1 MKYGLVLGIFLL
13 GGLFAAPIA
22 FKAAG
27 HDTTREP
34 WYRASNAPTGMAPS
48 PAEERRAVIQVYAA
62 PTFGWRGIFAVHTWI
77 IVKPTAADA
86 YRRYDVVGWGGGSS
100 KVRLNYAAPDAMWY
114 GATPE
119 LLVDRRGE
127 GVDALIAKV
136 EKAVAD
142 YPFADRY
149 RSFPGPNSNTFTAHI
164 GRAVP
169 ELGLDLPANAIGKD
183 YRSWTAPLAVAPSGR
198 GMQVSLLGLA
208 GIIVSPVEGL
218 ELNLLGLSVGI
229 DASPLGLRLPSIGRL
244 P

>member
-1 MKYGLVLGIFLL
+1 M
-13 GGLFAAPIA
+13 
-22 FKAAG
+22 
-27 HDTTREP
+27 
-34 WYRASNAPTGMAPS
+34 PTGATTWS
-48 PAEERRAVIQVYAA
+48 GGAGEAARYASTTPR
-62 PTFGWRGIFAVHTWI
+62 PTPCGTGR
-77 IVKPTAADA
+77 
-86 YRRYDVVGWGGGSS
+86 
-100 KVRLNYAAPDAMWY
+100 
-114 GATPE
+114 TPE

-218 ELNLLGLSVGI
+218 ELNLLGPFRRHRRIAAGVAPAV
-229 DASPLGLRLPSIGRL
+229 DRPLALTWKNCARTCHN
-244 P
+244 